1 MKKKRKKEEEE
12 REREKKECI
21 LCIKNMS
28 HILLNNNKIKKK
40 YFILHPVVPGVVQ
53 PVEVGGVA
61 QSSIARVAN
70 PPRGGGGSS
79 INLPP
84 P

>member
-40 YFILHPVVPGVVQ
+40 ILHT
-53 PVEVGGVA
+53 
-61 QSSIARVAN
+61 
-70 PPRGGGGSS
+70 PPRSAGCSATRRSGWSGS
-79 INLPP
+79 ILHC
-84 P
+84 